1 MEKKSISVNYT
12 LYNSLEELPKDE
24 QELMIVAKKALNQ
37 AYAVY
42 SGFKVGAGLL
52 LEDGNIVTG
61 NNQENIA
68 FPSSLCAERVALY
81 YSKANHPDKAV
92 KKIAITAHSHNEIL
106 GEPVSPC
113 GSCRQVMA
121 EYERLQNE
129 PMKVILMGE
138 EGKVVTFETVA
149 ELLPFAFIT
158 EALNKIES

>member
-12 LYNSLEELPKDE
+12 LYNSLDELPKDE
-24 QELMIVAKKALNQ
+24 QDLMLDAKKALNQ

-42 SGFKVGAGLL
+42 SGFKVGASLL
-52 LEDGNIVTG
+52 LEDGNIVIG

-81 YSKANHPDKAV
+81 YCKANHPDKAV
-92 KKIAITAHSHNEIL
+92 KKIAITAHSHNEVL
-106 GEPVSPC
+106 NEPVSPC

-121 EYERLQNE
+121 EYERLQDE

-138 EGKVVTFETVA
+138 TGKVVIFETVA

-158 EALNKIES
+158 EALNKIDA

>member
-1 MEKKSISVNYT
+1 MYDSI
-12 LYNSLEELPKDE
+12 EELPKDE
-24 QELMIVAKKALNQ
+24 QELMLEAKRALNQ

-52 LEDGNIVTG
+52 LEDGQIVIG

-81 YSKANHPDKAV
+81 YCKANHPDKAV
-92 KKIAITAHSHNEIL
+92 KKIAISAHSHNEVL
-106 GEPVSPC
+106 SEPVSPC

-121 EYERLQNE
+121 EYERLQDE

-138 EGKVVTFETVA
+138 TGRVATFDTVA

-158 EALNKIES
+158 EALNKIEA